1 MVSLSTKVTDEFKD
15 EVAKEAQKSGKTT
28 SDFLQL
34 CVEEVVNGHYHID
47 GDRLVPT
54 EEYLDVL
61 LQNGRNVVNTGD
73 SEDSISDS
81 EFERLGFGGVLRML
95 REKNYPDNMINRLM
109 VQMRDQI
116 SENGNFNSRRVKDEW
131 A

>member
-28 SDFLQL
+28 SDFLRL

-47 GDRLVPT
+47 GDHLVPT

-61 LQNGRNVVNTGD
+61 LQNGGKR
-73 SEDSISDS
+73 S
-81 EFERLGFGGVLRML
+81 
-95 REKNYPDNMINRLM
+95 
-109 VQMRDQI
+109 
-116 SENGNFNSRRVKDEW
+116 
-131 A
+131 

>member
-1 MVSLSTKVTDEFKD
+1 MFCS
-15 EVAKEAQKSGKTT
+15 KT
-28 SDFLQL
+28 
-34 CVEEVVNGHYHID
+34 G
-47 GDRLVPT
+47 G
-54 EEYLDVL
+54 
-61 LQNGRNVVNTGD
+61 NVVNTGD